1 MKYIQDENNVTLIV
15 TFIVF
20 IIICLLVIKWD
31 IYETKQSQIDGEP
44 RDFMSKFR
52 LRMVIFM
59 FLIGIFSM
67 VADLYKRFFL

>member
-1 MKYIQDENNVTLIV
+1 MKYIQDENNTTLIV

-20 IIICLLVIKWD
+20 IIICFFVIKWD

-44 RDFMSKFR
+44 RDFISKFR
-52 LRMVIFM
+52 LRMAVLI

-67 VADLYKRFFL
+67 VAELYKRFF